1 MKLIFLR
8 HGIAEG
14 HFNEEDQDADFMR
27 TLTDEGIQKLRNTL
41 KLFKVSQKK
50 IDVIFTSPL
59 ARAVQTAEIFWSYY
73 KDSDLEMM
81 ADLDILD
88 DPVHLVEYIS
98 FLPTD
103 GVYAFVGH
111 DPHLTKVIAALLAL
125 HPEHDF
131 MTLKKGGICM
141 LEGGMW
147 KGFTMEL
154 LISPKFLTQ
163 VTEKRKDVLVRAL
176 RKL

>member
-8 HGIAEG
+8 HGLAEG
-14 HFNEEDQDADFMR
+14 QFNPDPEVDFMR
-27 TLTDEGIQKLRNTL
+27 TLTAEGVRRLNKTL
-41 KLFKVSQKK
+41 KLFRVSQKK

-59 ARAVQTAEIFWSYY
+59 ARAVQTAEIFWSHYR
-73 KDSDLEMM
+73 DSDLEMM
-81 ADLDILD
+81 SDLDILD
-88 DPVHLVEYIS
+88 DPIHLVEYIS

-111 DPHLTKVIAALLAL
+111 DPHLTRVIAALLAL

-131 MTLKKGGICM
+131 MTLKKGGICV

-147 KGFTMEL
+147 KGFTLEL
-154 LISPKFLTQ
+154 LISPKFLNQ
-163 VTEKRKDVLVRAL
+163 VTEKRKSALVKAL
-176 RKL
+176 KSL

>member
-8 HGIAEG
+8 HGLAEG
-14 HFNEEDQDADFMR
+14 HFSFNQDKDFER
-27 TLTDEGIQKLRNTL
+27 ELTEEGIKRLHKTF
-41 KLFKVSQKK
+41 KLFKKVNPS
-50 IDVIFTSPL
+50 IDVIFSSPL
-59 ARAVQTAEIFWSYY
+59 ARAIQSAELFWQYY
-73 KDSDLEMM
+73 QDSDLEMM

-88 DPVHLVEYIS
+88 DPRHLVEYIS
-98 FLPTD
+98 FLPSD

-111 DPHLTKVIAALLAL
+111 DPHLTKVIASLLAL

-131 MTLKKGGICM
+131 MTIKKGGICV

-154 LISPKFLTQ
+154 LLQPKVMKTIA
-163 VTEKRKDVLVRAL
+163 ED
-176 RKL
+176 

>member
-1 MKLIFLR
+1 MRLIFLR
-8 HGIAEG
+8 HGLAEG
-14 HFNEEDQDADFMR
+14 HFTMDQDADFER
-27 TLTDEGIQKLRNTL
+27 ELTEEGIKRLHKT
-41 KLFKVSQKK
+41 FKVFKDHVKS
-50 IDVIFTSPL
+50 IDVIFSSPL
-59 ARAVQTAEIFWSYY
+59 ARAIQTAELFWTYY

-88 DPVHLVEYIS
+88 DPRHLVEYIS

-103 GVYAFVGH
+103 GCYTFIGH
-111 DPHLTKVIAALLAL
+111 DPHITKVVAALLAL

-131 MTLKKGGICM
+131 MTIKKGGICV

-154 LISPKFLTQ
+154 LISPKFLQ
-163 VTEKRKDVLVRAL
+163 NVMG
-176 RKL
+176 

>member
-1 MKLIFLR
+1 MRLIFLR

-14 HFNEEDQDADFMR
+14 HFNTDQDADFMR
-27 TLTDEGIQKLRNTL
+27 QLTADGVKRLYKTL
-41 KLFKVSQKK
+41 KQFKQTQKR

-59 ARAVQTAEIFWSYY
+59 ARAVQSAEVFWEHYRSA
-73 KDSDLEMM
+73 DLEIM
-81 ADLDILD
+81 ADLDVLD

-111 DPHLTKVIAALLAL
+111 DPHLTQVIAALLAL

-131 MTLKKGGICM
+131 MTLKKGGLCV

-147 KGFTMEL
+147 KGFTLEL
-154 LISPKFLTQ
+154 LISPKFLNQ
-163 VTEKRKDVLVRAL
+163 LVDIG
-176 RKL
+176 

>member
-14 HFNEEDQDADFMR
+14 HFNLDQDADFMR
-27 TLTDEGIQKLRNTL
+27 TLTPDGIKRLSKTL
-41 KLFKVSQKK
+41 KLFRVSQKK

-59 ARAVQTAEIFWSYY
+59 ARAVQSAEIFWEHYR
-73 KDSDLEMM
+73 DADLEIM

-131 MTLKKGGICM
+131 MTLKKGGLCV

-154 LISPKFLTQ
+154 LMSPKFLGQ
-163 VTEKRKDVLVRAL
+163 VTEKRKRAL
-176 RKL
+176 VKALKQL